1 MNKLSVLHGKVQM
14 ATRDLYHVDK
24 EGTVKCNLEK
34 KISYQ
39 ADLFYY
45 YLSSENHPGNNN
57 LLIILICKENLFT
70 WQQLK
75 ISAQYL

>member
-1 MNKLSVLHGKVQM
+1 MSKLSVFNAKVQM
-14 ATRDLYHVDK
+14 ATRGLYHVDK
-24 EGTVKCNLEK
+24 EGTFKCNLQK
-34 KISYQ
+34 KKSYQ

-45 YLSSENHPGNNN
+45 YLSIENHPGNNN